1 MTAENS
7 TETRQ
12 RILQAATELFAGKG
26 FAQTSTR
33 EIARHANVNIASLHY
48 HFGDKADL
56 YRTVFN
62 EFSRRAQATAPA
74 IDYEKASFAEIYT
87 AFNRQFFAH
96 LTDPHLPRLA
106 ARERLEPS
114 GVLGD
119 AWLEEIRRR
128 HQSLDHAIA
137 RELGLAAADVDVQ
150 RLTFAVIGM
159 VVPFDHA
166 RPIMDAIAPELTS
179 GEGWIETTLSHLTTY
194 AQGMIEAERKRRSAA
209 SEHSDLAVSLP
220 CLP

>member
-1 MTAENS
+1 MSIEPS
-7 TETRQ
+7 TKTRQ
-12 RILQAATELFAGKG
+12 RILQAATELFAEKG
-26 FAQTSTR
+26 FAQASTR
-33 EIARHANVNIASLHY
+33 EIAKRAAVNIASLHY

-87 AFNRQFFAH
+87 EFNRQFFAH
-96 LTDPHLPRLA
+96 LAEPHLPRLA

-119 AWLEEIRRR
+119 AWVEEIRRR
-128 HQSLDHAIA
+128 HKILDHAIA
-137 RELGLAAADVDVQ
+137 RELGLAAPDVHVQ
-150 RLTFAVIGM
+150 RLTFAVTGM
-159 VVPFDHA
+159 VILFDHA
-166 RPIMDAIAPELTS
+166 RPIMDAIAPELIS

-194 AQGMIEAERKRRSAA
+194 AQGVIETERKRRSAA
-209 SEHSDLAVSLP
+209 S
-220 CLP
+220 